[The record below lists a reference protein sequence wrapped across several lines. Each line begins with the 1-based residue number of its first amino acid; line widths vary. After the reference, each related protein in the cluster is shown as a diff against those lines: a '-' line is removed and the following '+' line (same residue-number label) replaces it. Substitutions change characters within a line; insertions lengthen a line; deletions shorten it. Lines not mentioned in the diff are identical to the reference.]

1 MDFVERVRGLD
12 WREAGAIA
20 REVRNQVFAGED
32 FQEGIRAFRE
42 KRSPRW
48 PSVGGGDA

>member
-1 MDFVERVRGLD
+1 MD

-42 KRSPRW
+42 KRRPRW